1 MAVAS
6 TSSVGVTGTSG
17 DQTTLGDAYSNLGS
31 DEFLKLLVTELS
43 NQDPTNPTDTSQLLS
58 QLSQIR
64 DIQSTDKLTET
75 LESVVLGQ
83 SIATG
88 ASLIGRTIE
97 GLDAEA
103 DSVNGV
109 VDSVSVVDGVVT
121 LHVGDQTVSLT
132 NVAEILAADEESAA
146 ESEDMSAMLEA
157 ILNQLASTEET

>member
-83 SIATG
+83 SIAT
-88 ASLIGRTIE
+88 A
-97 GLDAEA
+97 
-103 DSVNGV
+103 
-109 VDSVSVVDGVVT
+109 
-121 LHVGDQTVSLT
+121 HP
-132 NVAEILAADEESAA
+132 
-146 ESEDMSAMLEA
+146 
-157 ILNQLASTEET
+157 